1 MAQPRPTSPGRIGT
15 PHVLLRMVLRLIVF
29 ALAAP
34 FGSLG
39 FATTFVS
46 LLCLSA
52 LFCAVAGA
60 MRHEAIFGPVLTN
73 WDEAA
78 VYAFVGHL
86 LVGLS

>member
-1 MAQPRPTSPGRIGT
+1 MTQPRPASLAPTAT
-15 PHVLLRMVLRLIVF
+15 PHVLLRIALRLIVF
-29 ALAAP
+29 ILAAP

-39 FATTFVS
+39 FATTLVS
-46 LLCLSA
+46 LFCLSA

-60 MRHEAIFGPVLTN
+60 MRHEAIFGPVLTH

-78 VYAFVGHL
+78 LYAFAGHL